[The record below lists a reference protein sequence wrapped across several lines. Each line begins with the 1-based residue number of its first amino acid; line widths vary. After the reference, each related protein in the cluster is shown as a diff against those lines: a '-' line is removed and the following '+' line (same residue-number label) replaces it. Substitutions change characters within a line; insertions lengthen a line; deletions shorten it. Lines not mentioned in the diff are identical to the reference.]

1 LKVLSLCAG
10 APSSIDPRASLE
22 HMRAR
27 GHRLTASRPLYK
39 HATSTAVSASAA
51 AAGEL
56 LQRAAALPAADART
70 LLNFGNFLESVHKDY
85 DAAEAAYQRCGGRF
99 LHLSSHT
106 LCMVCLS

>member
-1 LKVLSLCAG
+1 
-10 APSSIDPRASLE
+10 
-22 HMRAR
+22 M
-27 GHRLTASRPLYK
+27 
-39 HATSTAVSASAA
+39 SASAA

-85 DAAEAAYQRCGGRF
+85 DAAEAAYQRCGGQF